1 MPLRTTPK
9 RMIRVGTRQSA
20 LAMAQT
26 ASVVDALRAAWPTLE
41 ITLVP
46 MISEGDTTARPFGEI
61 AGEGLFTSRLEQALL
76 DETIDVAVHS
86 LKDLPTQLAG
96 GLTIFAFP
104 PRADAAD
111 LLVGLPERRLGA
123 GCRIGTSSPR
133 RASLLQASYPGV
145 QILPLRGNVETRLKR
160 LQQGACD
167 ATVLAAAGI
176 GRLGLEVEGERLS
189 PQHFIPAVG
198 QGILAIEGR
207 EEKALQELFAPL
219 DDKPTRRA
227 ALAERAFLRRMG
239 GGCKT
244 PMGAYARQ
252 AGDGLTLDAFVAEE
266 DGSQLIRIRQ
276 SGIGEPAELGRQAA
290 EHLLKKRDGNA

>member
-1 MPLRTTPK
+1 M
-9 RMIRVGTRQSA
+9 GTRQSA

-26 ASVVDALRAAWPTLE
+26 ASVVDALRATWPALE
-41 ITLVP
+41 VTLVP

-86 LKDLPTQLAG
+86 LKDLPTQLAE

-111 LLVGLPERRLGA
+111 LLIGLSERQLGA
-123 GCRIGTSSPR
+123 GCRIGSSSPR
-133 RASLLQASYPGV
+133 RAALLRATYPGV

-160 LQQGACD
+160 LRQGAYD
-167 ATVLAAAGI
+167 AIVLAAAGI
-176 GRLGLEVEGERLS
+176 ERLGLEVEGERLS
-189 PQHFIPAVG
+189 PQRFIPAVG

-207 EEKALQELFAPL
+207 EEKVLQELFAPL
-219 DDKPTRRA
+219 DDGPTRRA

-244 PMGAYARQ
+244 PMGAYAQ
-252 AGDGLTLDAFVAEE
+252 QTGEALTLDAFVAEE
-266 DGSQLIRIRQ
+266 DGSQLMRIRE
-276 SGIGEPAELGRQAA
+276 SDVGEPAELGKQAA
-290 EHLLKKRDGNA
+290 EQLLKKRDGNV